1 MPVRARTVGI
11 VDATTIVPG
20 MPPGRVTRSRSP
32 RINEPAIAKA
42 TFPRPVGRQPPPPD
56 PLLPRGLR
64 PLPLPSALQ
73 APIAVDPVAPPV
85 PPGTPLPYL
94 GQELRV
100 ERRLLEDRH
109 VVFVLSFDTVVG
121 RQTILVGYVG
131 WFLNNEVLIQIDT
144 PAVPGRTGFVHA
156 GVDHE

>member
-1 MPVRARTVGI
+1 
-11 VDATTIVPG
+11 
-20 MPPGRVTRSRSP
+20 
-32 RINEPAIAKA
+32 
-42 TFPRPVGRQPPPPD
+42 
-56 PLLPRGLR
+56 
-64 PLPLPSALQ
+64 
-73 APIAVDPVAPPV
+73 VAPPV

-100 ERRLLEDRH
+100 ERRWLEDRH
-109 VVFVLSFDTVVG
+109 VVFMLSFDTVVG